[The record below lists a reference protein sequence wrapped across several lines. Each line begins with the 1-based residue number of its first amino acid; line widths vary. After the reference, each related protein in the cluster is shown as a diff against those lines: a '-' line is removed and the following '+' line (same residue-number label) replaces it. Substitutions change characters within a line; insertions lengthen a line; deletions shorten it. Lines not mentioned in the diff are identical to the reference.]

1 MPRCKKLPECKL
13 MFNAY
18 SLTLIVDYIL
28 GIFGLAQNQNKGTNR
43 RAKKK
48 INELSINHGQTDF
61 AHKI

>member
-48 INELSINHGQTDF
+48 LMS
-61 AHKI
+61 